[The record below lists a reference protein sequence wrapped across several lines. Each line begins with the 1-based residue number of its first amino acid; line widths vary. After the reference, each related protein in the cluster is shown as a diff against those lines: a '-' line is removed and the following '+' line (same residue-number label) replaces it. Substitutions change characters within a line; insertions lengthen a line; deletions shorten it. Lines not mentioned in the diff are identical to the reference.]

1 MCVKRVRVVHQDLA
15 TRLSFFLSFS
25 VFVLDTQSSA
35 ELPRVCHN
43 INMDRFLEN
52 LRGTSALRTA
62 ASAPAIEE
70 GAPAEGAD
78 SNGSSS
84 SSLSS
89 SSAAAEEAAVR
100 PTADGEKLTPG
111 DDDDDDDDDGEF
123 VGGGS
128 GDEDEDEDEDDEIID
143 PSVDVDAGKYT
154 VQEDDPMAGL
164 DASLIIEGGRRR
176 KRRRT

>member
-1 MCVKRVRVVHQDLA
+1 MG
-15 TRLSFFLSFS
+15 RLPGRGRAGF
-25 VFVLDTQSSA
+25 TMSS
-35 ELPRVCHN
+35 
-43 INMDRFLEN
+43 
-52 LRGTSALRTA
+52 
-62 ASAPAIEE
+62 
-70 GAPAEGAD
+70 
-78 SNGSSS
+78 
-84 SSLSS
+84 
-89 SSAAAEEAAVR
+89 AAEEAAVR